1 MAQAKKNALPKYFKP
16 VFTALLAAL
25 IVLLTFTVG
34 SLRIGPITI
43 TLNCLPVAIGAVLM
57 GPLYGAILGLV
68 FGLTSFL
75 ASFTSASLTTIL
87 LGVNPFFTFLM
98 CVVPLNPFFTF
109 LMCVVPRVICGWVP
123 GLLFSKLPKNSEP
136 KRLAGTSLC
145 CALVTVLNTI
155 GFLGLMWVFF
165 SNAFLTNDAVIGKV
179 GSQPAGNVFLF
190 IFALAGF
197 NAIMEVI
204 VNLVLGT
211 AICRALFAVTKN
223 KL

>member
-87 LGVNPFFTFLM
+87 LGI
-98 CVVPLNPFFTF
+98 NPFFTF

-123 GLLFSKLPKNSEP
+123 GLLFGKLPKNSEP

>member
-1 MAQAKKNALPKYFKP
+1 MANPNKNALPHFFKP
-16 VFTALLAAL
+16 VFTALLAAF

-68 FGLTSFL
+68 FGLSSFF

-87 LGVNPFFTFLM
+87 VSVNPFLTF
-98 CVVPLNPFFTF
+98 F
-109 LMCVVPRVICGWVP
+109 MCVVPRVICGWVP
-123 GLLFSKLPKNSEP
+123 GLLFQKLPQKTALG
-136 KRLAGTSLC
+136 RFAGSSLC
-145 CALVTVLNTI
+145 CALVTALNTI
-155 GFLGLMWVFF
+155 GFLGWMWIFF
-165 SNAFLTNDAVIGKV
+165 HDAFTSNSDVIAKI
-179 GSQPAGNVFLF
+179 GSQPTGSIFLF

-197 NAIMEVI
+197 NALIEII

-211 AICRALFAVTKN
+211 AICKALFAVTKN
-223 KL
+223 KGNTA

>member
-75 ASFTSASLTTIL
+75 ASFTSASLTTIPGHQSVL
-87 LGVNPFFTFLM
+87 Y
-98 CVVPLNPFFTF
+98 VPD
-109 LMCVVPRVICGWVP
+109 VR
-123 GLLFSKLPKNSEP
+123 
-136 KRLAGTSLC
+136 
-145 CALVTVLNTI
+145 
-155 GFLGLMWVFF
+155 
-165 SNAFLTNDAVIGKV
+165 
-179 GSQPAGNVFLF
+179 GSARHLR
-190 IFALAGF
+190 
-197 NAIMEVI
+197 
-204 VNLVLGT
+204 LGT
-211 AICRALFAVTKN
+211 GSSVQQAPQEQ
-223 KL
+223 

>member
-1 MAQAKKNALPKYFKP
+1 MAQKKKNAAPRFFKP

-43 TLNCLPVAIGAVLM
+43 TFNCLPLAVGTVFL

-68 FGLTSFL
+68 FGLSSFL

-87 LGVNPFFTFLM
+87 LTINPLFTF
-98 CVVPLNPFFTF
+98 V
-109 LMCVVPRVICGWVP
+109 MCVVPRVICGWLP
-123 GLLFSKLPKNSEP
+123 GLLFKQLPKNSEP
-136 KRLAGTSLC
+136 KRLGSSALC
-145 CALVTVLNTI
+145 CGLVTALNTV

-165 SNAFLTNDAVIGKV
+165 ADAFLSNSTVIDKV

-190 IFALAGF
+190 IFALAGI
-197 NAIMEVI
+197 NAVI
-204 VNLVLGT
+204 EIVLNLVLGT

-223 KL
+223 KI